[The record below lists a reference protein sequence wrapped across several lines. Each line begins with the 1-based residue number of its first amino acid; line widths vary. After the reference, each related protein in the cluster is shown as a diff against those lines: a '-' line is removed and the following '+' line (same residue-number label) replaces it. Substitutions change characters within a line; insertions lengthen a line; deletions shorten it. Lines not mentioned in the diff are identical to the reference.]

1 MSINI
6 PSLSETAEDVTGVT
20 DNFELACRMAGCKR
34 WTANAS
40 VIKRDVRSGSK
51 EELKMARTAIVQF
64 FALTCSAAI
73 RDATYKEK
81 YEFLR
86 TVLFGQ
92 TQKGDDRSVKAA
104 SKLLIDLT
112 DGKREFAKHAE
123 LADAVAVLK
132 QAADDEYNN
141 NWRHPTDN
149 LLRMGWGTKGFNTLT
164 DIRNLCEKYLAMSI
178 DERYEEEQK

>member
-6 PSLSETAEDVTGVT
+6 PSLSSVADEVTGVSDT
-20 DNFELACRMAGCKR
+20 FDAACRVAGCR
-34 WTANAS
+34 VWDNEAS
-40 VIKRDVRSGSK
+40 AIKREVRSGSK
-51 EELKMARTAIVQF
+51 DEIKMARTAIVQF

-92 TQKGDDRSVKAA
+92 TEKGNDRSVKAA
-104 SKLLIDLT
+104 SKLLTDLT
-112 DGKREFAKHAE
+112 DGKREFAKDVE

-132 QAADDEYNN
+132 QAAIDENER
-141 NWRHPTDN
+141 NWAHPTDRWR
-149 LLRMGWGTKGFNTLT
+149 RMGWGTKGFNVLSE
-164 DIRNLCEKYLAMSI
+164 IRSLCDKYLAMSI